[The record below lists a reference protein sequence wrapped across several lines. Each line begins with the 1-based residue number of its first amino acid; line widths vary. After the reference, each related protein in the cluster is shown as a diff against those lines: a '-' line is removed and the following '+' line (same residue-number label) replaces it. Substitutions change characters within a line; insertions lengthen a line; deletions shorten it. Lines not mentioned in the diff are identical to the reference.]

1 MNIPSGLGD
10 ALLNSSSDAVIA
22 TDREGRITFW
32 NPGAERIFGFTAEET
47 SGQSLD
53 LTECVLTVA
62 DGPLTDET
70 VIAFVRDDNR
80 LRFDINRASA
90 SRRGLSVSSKLLRLA
105 RQVRDQ

>member
-32 NPGAERIFGFTAEET
+32 NPGAERIFGFTACEA

-53 LTECVLTVA
+53 LIIPENLRARHWAAFATRWKRERAVTVTA
-62 DGPLTDET
+62 
-70 VIAFVRDDNR
+70 ICCQCRD
-80 LRFDINRASA
+80 
-90 SRRGLSVSSKLLRLA
+90 
-105 RQVRDQ
+105 